1 MICFTVDIVGGGV
14 QAIEQE
20 YGCQLC
26 IGPCTTRGE
35 VRAGC
40 VVLALCSACVKVDFR

>member
-1 MICFTVDIVGGGV
+1 M

-20 YGCQLC
+20 YGCKLC

-35 VRAGC
+35 VRAAS
-40 VVLALCSACVKVDFR
+40 VYVLLSRTRKEETCSL

>member
-1 MICFTVDIVGGGV
+1 M
-14 QAIEQE
+14 QALEQE

-35 VRAGC
+35 VRADF
-40 VVLALCSACVKVDFR
+40 VVLALCNACVKVDVCCGLLLFAGVLL

>member
-1 MICFTVDIVGGGV
+1 MFAGSCV
-14 QAIEQE
+14 QAIEIDMSRNQKRSFQKALEQE

-35 VRAGC
+35 MF
-40 VVLALCSACVKVDFR
+40 LWL